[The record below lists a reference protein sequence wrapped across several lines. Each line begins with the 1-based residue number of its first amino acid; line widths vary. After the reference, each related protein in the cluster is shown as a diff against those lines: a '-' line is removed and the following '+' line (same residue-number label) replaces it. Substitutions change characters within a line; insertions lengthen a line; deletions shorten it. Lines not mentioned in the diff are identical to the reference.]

1 MLKHNQQL
9 ETKVTNNIGESDP
22 KKITRMLGKL
32 DLGIEVNLE
41 EVDSPKGGG
50 GGGGESAKKNP
61 F

>member
-1 MLKHNQQL
+1 
-9 ETKVTNNIGESDP
+9 
-22 KKITRMLGKL
+22 
-32 DLGIEVNLE
+32 VNLE